1 MLNSLN
7 NNYNFYS
14 SMSNVL
20 NQWSD
25 FRVSKNLYKE
35 YFAMQKQQDTS
46 SSESYIQKL
55 INGSTEKVYEDKLG
69 SLSNAVSEA
78 VSKLETAFAENE
90 ETGEIDYD
98 AAYTAAESFVKSY
111 NDFVSGIGSSGD
123 STVSNKDTF
132 VANMTNAY
140 TKRLENVGISVGAD
154 GTLSIDKEA
163 FNSASASQLDRV
175 FGKEDSFAS
184 FMGEQA
190 KQLEAYAE
198 SDRYNKLNA
207 YNQTGNIT
215 NIVNTSGAYLNM
227 LG

>member
-140 TKRLENVGISVGAD
+140 TKRLENVGISVGTD

>member
-35 YFAMQKQQDTS
+35 YFAMQQSEDTS

-55 INGSTEKVYEDKLG
+55 INGSTEKIYEDKLG

-78 VSKLETAFAENE
+78 VSKLETAFAEDK

-123 STVSNKDTF
+123 STVSNKDSF

-140 TKRLENVGISVGAD
+140 TKRLENVGISVGSD
-154 GTLSIDKEA
+154 GTLSIDKEM
-163 FNSASASQLDRV
+163 FNSASASQLDKI

>member
-7 NNYNFYS
+7 SNYNFYS

-35 YFAMQKQQDTS
+35 YFAMQKQENTS
-46 SSESYIQKL
+46 SSESYVQKL
-55 INGSTEKVYEDKLG
+55 INGSTEKLYEDKLG
-69 SLSNAVSEA
+69 SLSNAVSES
-78 VSKLETAFAENE
+78 VKKLEVAFAEDK

-98 AAYTAAESFVKSY
+98 AAYTAAENFVKSY
-111 NDFVSGIGSSGD
+111 NDFVSAIGSSGD
-123 STVSNKDTF
+123 STVSNKDSF

-140 TKRLENVGISVGAD
+140 TTRLDKVGISIKSD
-154 GTLSIDKEA
+154 GTLAIDKEA
-163 FNSASASQLDRV
+163 FNSASVTSLERV

-190 KQLEAYAE
+190 KQLETYAE

>member
-1 MLNSLN
+1 
-7 NNYNFYS
+7 
-14 SMSNVL
+14 MSNVL

-140 TKRLENVGISVGAD
+140 TKRLENVGISVGTD

>member
-1 MLNSLN
+1 
-7 NNYNFYS
+7 
-14 SMSNVL
+14 MSNVL

>member
-7 NNYNFYS
+7 SNYNIYS
-14 SMSNVL
+14 SMSNVI

-35 YFAMQKQQDTS
+35 YFAMQKSEDTS

-55 INGSTEKVYEDKLG
+55 INTSTEKVYEDKLG
-69 SLSNAVSEA
+69 SLSNAVSES
-78 VSKLETAFAENE
+78 VKKLEAAFAEDK

-98 AAYTAAESFVKSY
+98 AAYTAAENFVKSY

-123 STVSNKDTF
+123 STVSNKNSF

-140 TKRLENVGISVGAD
+140 TNRLDKVGISVKSD
-154 GTLSIDKEA
+154 GTLAIDKEA
-163 FNSASASQLDRV
+163 FNSATATQLDRV

-184 FMGEQA
+184 FMGEQS

-215 NIVNTSGAYLNM
+215 NIVNASGAYLNM

>member
-7 NNYNFYS
+7 NNYNIYS
-14 SMSNVL
+14 SMSNVI

-35 YFAMQKQQDTS
+35 YFAMQKSENTS

-55 INGSTEKVYEDKLG
+55 INTSTEKVYEDRLG
-69 SLSNAVSEA
+69 SLSNAVSES
-78 VSKLETAFAENE
+78 VKKLEAAFAEDK

-98 AAYTAAESFVKSY
+98 AAYTAAENFVKSY

-123 STVSNKDTF
+123 STVSNKDSF

-140 TKRLENVGISVGAD
+140 TGRLEKAGISIGSD
-154 GTLSIDKEA
+154 GTLSIDKDA
-163 FNSASASQLDRV
+163 FNSATASQLDKV

>member
-1 MLNSLN
+1 
-7 NNYNFYS
+7 
-14 SMSNVL
+14 MSNVL

-35 YFAMQKQQDTS
+35 YFAMQQSSDAS

-78 VSKLETAFAENE
+78 VSKLETAFAEDK

-140 TKRLENVGISVGAD
+140 TKRLENVGISVGSD
-154 GTLSIDKEA
+154 DTLSIDKEM
-163 FNSASASQLDRV
+163 FNSASASQLDRI

>member
-7 NNYNFYS
+7 GSYNFYS

-35 YFAMQKQQDTS
+35 YFAMQQSEDTS

-55 INGSTEKVYEDKLG
+55 INGSTEKIYEDKLG

-78 VSKLETAFAENE
+78 VSKLETAFAEDE

-123 STVSNKDTF
+123 STVSGKDTF

-140 TKRLENVGISVGAD
+140 TKRLENVGISVGSD

-163 FNSASASQLDRV
+163 FNSASASQLDKI

>member
-35 YFAMQKQQDTS
+35 YFAMQKAEDTS

-78 VSKLETAFAENE
+78 VSKLETAFAEDE

-140 TKRLENVGISVGAD
+140 TKRLENAGVSVGSD

-163 FNSASASQLDRV
+163 FNSATASQLDKI

-215 NIVNTSGAYLNM
+215 NIVNTSGAYFNM